1 VYRIVNLGGYLGEL
15 PAPTEPKK
23 TADSGAASPATYGCP
38 FTPPPAPGTAAAAF
52 AVTTDPTLNC
62 MKDARGNTVC
72 SDGSHYPPG
81 CPHTPPP
88 EVFSP
93 GITPDVT
100 TNGRIE
106 GQIPA
111 PRGGGSAGAAAAPAA
126 GGTAAAPSSGPS
138 PVLMA
143 GAGALGAAI
152 LAVGSYFLFL
162 KK

>member
-1 VYRIVNLGGYLGEL
+1 MFRIVNLGYGLGQQQTQGPT
-15 PAPTEPKK
+15 PATNPTPP
-23 TADSGAASPATYGCP
+23 TPATYGCP
-38 FTPPPAPGTAAAAF
+38 YTPPGTPAGQAAF
-52 AVTTDPTLNC
+52 EVSTDPNLNC
-62 MKDARGNTVC
+62 MRDARGNAVC

-81 CPHTPPP
+81 CPHTPPDS
-88 EVFSP
+88 VFTP

-111 PRGGGSAGAAAAPAA
+111 PRGGGTSPTASGAAAEASI
-126 GGTAAAPSSGPS
+126 SSPI
-138 PVLMA
+138 LMA
-143 GAGALGAAI
+143 GAGALGAAV